1 MHVQAFKE
9 YVNSTLLYLFCVQI
23 NCALNGEY
31 SRDQSFLDVAPH
43 LFTSH
48 HYHQLGG
55 QLNQTATRV
64 TLNVG

>member
-1 MHVQAFKE
+1 M
-9 YVNSTLLYLFCVQI
+9 QI
-23 NCALNGEY
+23 NLALDGQY

-64 TLNVG
+64 TLKVDRLREWRNGKETNIITGSS